1 MERRDLYQDDLTEE
15 RYPSPA
21 RREEEAGKQTLD
33 PDASADD
40 GDATIMPHDADA
52 KTALGYPHGVPGG
65 VHGDPETGDG
75 DDDDDDDD
83 EDDEDDEEDG
93 V

>member
-21 RREEEAGKQTLD
+21 RRDDEAGKQTLD

-40 GDATIMPHDADA
+40 GDQQRVIPGTHAGAQ
-52 KTALGYPHGVPGG
+52 PGG
-65 VHGDPETGDG
+65 
-75 DDDDDDDD
+75 DDEDDD
-83 EDDEDDEEDG
+83 EDDEDDEE
-93 V
+93 

>member
-21 RREEEAGKQTLD
+21 RREDEAGKQTLD

-40 GDATIMPHDADA
+40 DDAVKTIPRDGAA

-65 VHGDPETGDG
+65 VHGDPETGG
-75 DDDDDDDD
+75 DDDDD
-83 EDDEDDEEDG
+83 EDDEDDEEDD